1 MEEDNR
7 LRQRSKQKTFESYD
21 FKHLKNRNQYQKLD
35 KSFGPT
41 QEKLKT
47 TGKI

>member
-1 MEEDNR
+1 M
-7 LRQRSKQKTFESYD
+7 TY
-21 FKHLKNRNQYQKLD
+21 KHLKNRNQYQKLD

-47 TGKI
+47 IGKI

>member
-21 FKHLKNRNQYQKLD
+21 LQTSKKSEQVSETRQKFWSYSR
-35 KSFGPT
+35 KA
-41 QEKLKT
+41 
-47 TGKI
+47 